1 MSAHVET
8 EGGMPDRLKWFTA
21 SALLIAA
28 LGGFYYY
35 AEHSLLLR
43 VVVLL
48 AVAGAAVAIASRTA
62 TGRVIWGFIRES
74 RTEVRKVVWPNR
86 KETVQ
91 TTGVIIALVAVVA
104 VIMWIIDGLLSW
116 AIRAV
121 LGQGG

>member
-1 MSAHVET
+1 MNAHVET
-8 EGGMPDRLKWFTA
+8 GGGMPDGLKWFAA

-35 AEHSLLLR
+35 ADYSFLLR

-48 AVAGAAVAIASRTA
+48 AVIVASVAIAARTA
-62 TGRVIWGFIRES
+62 TGRVAWEFIRES

-91 TTGVIIALVAVVA
+91 TTGVIIALVTVVA
-104 VIMWIIDGLLSW
+104 LLMWIIDGLLSW
-116 AIRAV
+116 IVRAV
-121 LGQGG
+121 MA

>member
-1 MSAHVET
+1 MNAHVET
-8 EGGMPDRLKWFTA
+8 GGGMPDGLKWFAA

-35 AEHSLLLR
+35 ADHSFLLR

-48 AVAGAAVAIASRTA
+48 AVAAAAVAIAA
-62 TGRVIWGFIRES
+62 

-91 TTGVIIALVAVVA
+91 TTGVIIAMVAAVA
-104 VIMWIIDGLLSW
+104 LIMWLIDGLLSW

-121 LGQGG
+121 LG